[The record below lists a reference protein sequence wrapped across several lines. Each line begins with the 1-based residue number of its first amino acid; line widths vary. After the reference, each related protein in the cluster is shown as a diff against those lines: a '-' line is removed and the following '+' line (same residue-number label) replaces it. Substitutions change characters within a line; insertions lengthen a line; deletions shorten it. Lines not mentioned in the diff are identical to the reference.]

1 LSKALN
7 KNGMPALGPR
17 RSVLFVP
24 GSGGKMLEKARTL
37 ACDVVVLDLEDSVAP
52 QAKQAARD
60 QVCAAIGTFG
70 AREVV
75 VRINPVDSDCGRA
88 DLAAMHEAGPHA
100 VLLPK
105 VEGPADIAA
114 ATGPVALW
122 AMIETP
128 RAVLHVEEIAGS
140 GVGCLVMGTNDLL
153 MAMRALPLADRRNL
167 WATLSQTVMAARTHG
182 IAVLDG
188 VYNAIADDEGFA
200 ESCVQARAFGFDG
213 KSLIHPRQIEVCN
226 RVFAPTPQEI
236 AKARRI
242 VEAFSDNPSKGA
254 IALEGEMVERL
265 HAEQARRL
273 LALAEAIEGRA

>member
-7 KNGMPALGPR
+7 RNGMAALGLR

-24 GSGGKMLEKARTL
+24 GSGVKMLEKARTL

-52 QAKQAARD
+52 QAKQTARD
-60 QVCAAIGTFG
+60 QVGAAVGTFG

-75 VRINPVDSDCGRA
+75 VRVNPVGSQWGRA
-88 DLAAMHEAGPHA
+88 DLAAMHKAGPQA
-100 VLLPK
+100 ILLPK
-105 VEGPADIAA
+105 VESPADVAA
-114 ATGPVALW
+114 AAGPVALW

-128 RAVLHVEEIAGS
+128 RAVLHVEEIAAS

-153 MAMRALPLADRRNL
+153 KAMCALSLADRRNL
-167 WATLSQTVMAARTHG
+167 WAAFGQTVMAARAYG

-188 VYNAIADDEGFA
+188 VYNEIGDDEGFA
-200 ESCVQARAFGFDG
+200 ESCIQARAFGFDG
-213 KSLIHPRQIEVCN
+213 KSLIHPRQIDVCN

-242 VEAFSDNPSKGA
+242 VEAFADNPSKGA

-273 LALAEAIEGRA
+273 LALAETIEGRA